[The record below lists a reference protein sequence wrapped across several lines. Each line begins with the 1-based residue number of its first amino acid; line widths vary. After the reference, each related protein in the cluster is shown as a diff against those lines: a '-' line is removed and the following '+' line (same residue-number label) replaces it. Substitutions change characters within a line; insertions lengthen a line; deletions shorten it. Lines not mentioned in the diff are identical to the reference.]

1 LSKDEAPLQI
11 SRYQAMVFQ
20 GYSKAVGG
28 GTSDASCGNEFGK

>member
-11 SRYQAMVFQ
+11 ARDETMVFQ
-20 GYSKAVGG
+20 GYCKAVSG